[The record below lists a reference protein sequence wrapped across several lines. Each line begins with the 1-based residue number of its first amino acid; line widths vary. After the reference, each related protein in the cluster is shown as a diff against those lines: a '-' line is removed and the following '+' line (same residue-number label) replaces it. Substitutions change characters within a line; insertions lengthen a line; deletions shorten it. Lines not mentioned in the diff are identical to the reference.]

1 MCEVTIFSK
10 PKFEDGGEEMVV
22 EKKKKKSV
30 KEVKTK
36 KVEKKERLLR
46 LLLDKDVFVNG
57 RLSCLLKDTSIG
69 FLH

>member
-1 MCEVTIFSK
+1 M
-10 PKFEDGGEEMVV
+10 
-22 EKKKKKSV
+22 KKKKKSV

-46 LLLDKDVFVNG
+46 LLLDKEVFVNG
-57 RLSCLLKDTSIG
+57 RLSCLLKDRSIG

>member
-10 PKFEDGGEEMVV
+10 QKFEDGGEEMVV
-22 EKKKKKSV
+22 EKKKKSV

-46 LLLDKDVFVNG
+46 LLLDKEVFVNG
-57 RLSCLLKDTSIG
+57 RLLVV
-69 FLH
+69 F